1 MLTNTV
7 QVIKLQTC
15 NLGCRNH
22 CAVGRIHQDQVRGLL
37 KNSMPM
43 FCVSRHTIKPGTP
56 ELGMTEHGTPA
67 ERRNTAGT
75 TEHHRNTEQRNAEH
89 QWNSRNTTEYRNN
102 GTPQKLEP
110 KDKHGIFIIFNFH
123 SNAKLSERWTGKRIL
138 IKSFGRRKLYGNED
152 TPPFLTFF
160 STVALLPSRCSWKD
174 SWK

>member
-1 MLTNTV
+1 MQKSLRCW
-7 QVIKLQTC
+7 K
-15 NLGCRNH
+15 
-22 CAVGRIHQDQVRGLL
+22 D
-37 KNSMPM
+37 P
-43 FCVSRHTIKPGTP
+43 SRSGKRPSQ
-56 ELGMTEHGTPA
+56 ELHAHVLCFAAYYKT
-67 ERRNTAGT
+67 RNTGT
-75 TEHHRNTEQRNAEH
+75 RNDGTRNTRGTTEYRRKTEHHRNTEQRNAEH